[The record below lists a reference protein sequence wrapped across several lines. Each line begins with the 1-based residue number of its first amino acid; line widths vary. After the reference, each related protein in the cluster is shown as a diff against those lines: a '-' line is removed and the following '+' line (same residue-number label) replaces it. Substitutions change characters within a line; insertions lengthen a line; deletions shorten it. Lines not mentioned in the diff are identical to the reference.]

1 MSASSPR
8 RLLVVANRTAATP
21 TLLDVVRSKAG
32 EGTTTAVTLLVP
44 AFPTVFDPEALESR
58 HTIELAIPLLEEAT
72 GTTVRGIVGDPDPFA
87 AVQQALKDTPYDE
100 VIISTL
106 PARVSRWLKRDLPQR
121 VERLGVPVTV
131 VTAPPAA
138 AMMGESMVRQTP

>member
-1 MSASSPR
+1 MSASTPR

-21 TLLDVVRSKAG
+21 TLLDTVRTKAA
-32 EGTTTAVTLLVP
+32 EGTTKVTLLVP

-58 HTIELAIPLLEEAT
+58 HTIELAIPLLPT
-72 GTTVRGIVGDPDPFA
+72 
-87 AVQQALKDTPYDE
+87 
-100 VIISTL
+100 
-106 PARVSRWLKRDLPQR
+106 RVSRWLKRDLPQR

-138 AMMGESMVRQTP
+138 AMMGESTVRQSP

>member
-1 MSASSPR
+1 MSASTPR
-8 RLLVVANRTAATP
+8 RILVVANRTAATP
-21 TLLDVVRSKAG
+21 TLLDAVRSKTG
-32 EGTTTAVTLLVP
+32 GGTTKVTLLVP

-72 GTTVRGIVGDPDPFA
+72 GTTVEGIVGDPDPFT
-87 AVQQALKDTPYDE
+87 AVEQALKETPYDE
-100 VIISTL
+100 IIISTL
-106 PARVSRWLKRDLPQR
+106 PARVSRWLKRDLPQK

-138 AMMGESMVRQTP
+138 GMMGESMVPQTP

>member
-21 TLLDVVRSKAG
+21 TLLETVRSKAA
-32 EGTTTAVTLLVP
+32 EGPTKVTLLVP

-72 GTTVRGIVGDPDPFA
+72 GTTVDGIVGDPDPFA

-100 VIISTL
+100 IIISTL

-121 VERLGVPVTV
+121 VERLGIPVTV

-138 AMMGESMVRQTP
+138 AMMGESTVRQSP